1 MKIRIRFM
9 KKILLAAITCLTL
22 DAHATPLTVF
32 ESGAIADPG
41 EVNANFSTIEE
52 RLKNIQLRGDPVSVD
67 CSNNSNALMDAIDDG
82 SSFIEVTA
90 GPCHAVTGLLDGT
103 SDVPILGSLYIRG
116 AGTTKPE
123 LISRPDPSVPN
134 YLGGR
139 SGQLILENVAV
150 TGPIV
155 AIDSSAS
162 FLAIDST
169 ITCLEDKTLLA
180 IQGYD
185 VGLYLNGATGALL
198 NSAISEC
205 YGPAALLDSSANL
218 NMANGSEI
226 RVPATNA
233 KPGRLGLM
241 LRSGSSAR
249 IVDSVVGAAGGA
261 VGYQTAMILENSRA
275 HIEGSDAAVE
285 GAVLVDYSSVLTLMN
300 MTYEWLTA
308 ELANTTNYLVVAN
321 NSSLHARNTVF
332 SHTAITTSSGFWDPS
347 TYVDIRTTS
356 VAGTEVPLQH
366 SNVSIKAGNI
376 SIAGIHTDES
386 AEADT
391 LSAQV
396 AAGGTLRVVPGESG
410 FDFNLVGALG
420 YNSMLYIPNG
430 YSEILNLCREGT
442 PQPLYW
448 NSRNTTLET
457 GAICQLSSPQAPA
470 P

>member
-1 MKIRIRFM
+1 MKIKIWFI
-9 KKILLAAITCLTL
+9 KEILLAATAWLAL

-32 ESGAIADPG
+32 ESGAIANPS
-41 EVNANFSTIEE
+41 EVNANFSALEQ

-67 CSNNSNALMDAIDDG
+67 CSSNSNALMDAINDG

-90 GPCHAVTGLLDGT
+90 GPCHAVTGAADG
-103 SDVPILGSLYIRG
+103 SGNAPIMGSLYIRG
-116 AGTTKPE
+116 SGTTKPE
-123 LISRPDPSVPN
+123 LISRPDPSIPN

-169 ITCLEDKTLLA
+169 ITCLEDKTLSA
-180 IQGYD
+180 VQGYD
-185 VGLYLNGATGALL
+185 IGLYLNGATGSLA
-198 NSAISEC
+198 NSVISGC
-205 YGPAALLDSSANL
+205 NGPAALLESSAHL
-218 NMANGSEI
+218 NMGKGSQ
-226 RVPATNA
+226 VQVAATNTG
-233 KPGRLGLM
+233 PGKLGLM

-249 IVDSVVGAAGGA
+249 LVDSVVGAAGGA
-261 VGYQTAMILENSRA
+261 VGYQVAMTLDNSRA
-275 HIEGSDAAVE
+275 HIEGSKAAIE
-285 GAVLVDYSSVLTLMN
+285 GVVAVDNSSVLTLSG
-300 MTYEWLTA
+300 MTYAWLTA
-308 ELANTTNYLVVAN
+308 EQVNPTNYLLVSN
-321 NSSLHARNTVF
+321 HSSLHASNTIF
-332 SHTAITTSSGFWDPS
+332 RHTAIISSHFWDAS
-347 TYVDIRTTS
+347 TYVDLKTMS

-366 SNVSIKAGNI
+366 SNVSIMAGNI
-376 SIAGIHTDES
+376 SIAGSHTDES
-386 AEADT
+386 AEAET
-391 LSAQV
+391 LSAKV
-396 AAGGTLRVVPGESG
+396 AAGGTLRIVPGESG

-420 YNSMLYIPNG
+420 YNSMLYNPNG

-448 NSRNTTLET
+448 NSFNTTLET

>member
-1 MKIRIRFM
+1 MKIRIRSM
-9 KKILLAAITCLTL
+9 KKILLAITTCLTL

-41 EVNANFSTIEE
+41 EVNANFSALEQ
-52 RLKNIQLRGDPVSVD
+52 RLKNIQHRGEPVSVD
-67 CSNNSNALMDAIDDG
+67 CSSNSNALMDAINDG

-90 GPCHAVTGLLDGT
+90 GPCHAVTGAADG
-103 SDVPILGSLYIRG
+103 SGNAPIMGSLYIRG
-116 AGTTKPE
+116 SGTTKPE
-123 LISRPDPSVPN
+123 LISRPDPSIPN

-162 FLAIDST
+162 FLAIDSI
-169 ITCLEDKTLLA
+169 ITCLEDKTLSA
-180 IQGYD
+180 VQGYD
-185 VGLYLNGATGALL
+185 IGLYLNGATGSLA
-198 NSAISEC
+198 NSVISGC
-205 YGPAALLDSSANL
+205 NGPAALLDSSAHL
-218 NMANGSEI
+218 NMGFGSEI
-226 RVPATNA
+226 RVPASNTLI
-233 KPGRLGLM
+233 GRLGLM

-249 IVDSVVGAAGGA
+249 IVNSVVGAAGNA
-261 VGYQTAMILENSRA
+261 VGSQVAMTLDNSRA
-275 HIEGSDAAVE
+275 HIEGSDTAVE
-285 GAVLVDYSSVLTLMN
+285 GLVAVDNSSVLTLSSMV
-300 MTYEWLTA
+300 YEWLTA
-308 ELANTTNYLVVAN
+308 EQTNTPNYLLVSN
-321 NSSLHARNTVF
+321 NSSLHTSNTIFRN
-332 SHTAITTSSGFWDPS
+332 TAITTVNGLWDAS
-347 TYVDIRTTS
+347 TYVDLKT
-356 VAGTEVPLQH
+356 VFAVGAEVPLQH

-376 SIAGIHTDES
+376 SISGSHTDES

-396 AAGGTLRVVPGESG
+396 AAGGTLRVLPGEGG

-420 YNSMLYIPNG
+420 YNSMLYNANG

-448 NSRNTTLET
+448 NSSNPTLET
-457 GAICQLSSPQAPA
+457 GAICQVSSPQAPA